1 MAIIQT
7 IRDKYAKVAGALII
21 LALVGFVLT
30 DLGKTSFSSSTTAAK
45 VEGEKIDV
53 QELIEASNER
63 INQQRQQSGQ
73 PLTNMQEEQI
83 KDEVFQLRVA
93 DVLFADWEEKMAVT
107 VSDDEFKEMFTGVL
121 PDENVK
127 QMFTNPETGEYD
139 IQEASTRFAELE
151 KTTNDTLRRNWES
164 YKQNL
169 KTNRLQNKISNIV
182 AASMFVPK
190 SVLNLQ
196 DQLRNEMA
204 NVDVVM
210 LPYNMISDDKVS
222 VSDEEIKAYIQAN
235 RKRYTVRTPMVEMDI
250 VKIPIVPSPADS
262 AAFYHN
268 VDSLKTLFATAENPE
283 EFASLASGQTIQA
296 MSYTKDMLASLP
308 NSEELMNAAPGA
320 LVGPFLVQNNS
331 YALARVLEKASLP
344 DSVEV
349 RHILI
354 TSVDPSGAQMRSKEE
369 AKVLIDSLVAAI
381 KAGAN
386 FDSLA
391 ATFSDDEGSANNG
404 GKYTF
409 SASQKSS
416 LTTAFADFAFS
427 AAAGESKTVLVE
439 QNYTGY
445 HYIEI
450 IKRSATTQPV
460 SKMVLMFQNLETSEE
475 SKQALNTKASQ
486 FAIESAKGGTAFD
499 KEAQRLGLSKVPV
512 MANPNTKILGSAGV
526 SGELMAWATKA
537 NIGDV
542 SAITIMDNSYVIALL
557 KNKTEKGALIES
569 EAVKMEVK
577 NLLMNKKKAE
587 LLAQEYDAK
596 GDLTAIATASGQAI
610 QNADTVTFMG
620 AKIPV
625 LNGEFRVLGY
635 VFSKATAE
643 GKTSKAIA
651 GNQGVFYVKLNSKVV
666 ATPEQPRDIAMERR
680 ASVANFKSN
689 GYRMLLNAMM
699 QEADI
704 DDRRSEFLLKGL

>member
-21 LALVGFVLT
+21 LALIGFVLT

-63 INQQRQQSGQ
+63 INQQRMQSGQ
-73 PLTNMQEEQI
+73 PLTSMQEEQI

-93 DVLFADWEEKMAVT
+93 DVLFADWEEKMGVT
-107 VSDDEFKEMFTGVL
+107 VTEDEFKEMFTGVL
-121 PDENVK
+121 PDENVQ

-139 IQEASTRFAELE
+139 IQEATARFAELE
-151 KTTNDTLRRNWES
+151 KTTNDTLRKNWES
-164 YKQNL
+164 YKQSL
-169 KTNRLQNKISNIV
+169 IANRLQTKISNIL
-182 AASMFVPK
+182 AASLFMPK

-196 DQLRNEMA
+196 DKLRNEMA
-204 NVDVVM
+204 DVDFVM
-210 LPYNMISDDKVS
+210 LPYAMISDDKVS

-250 VKIPIVPSPADS
+250 VRIPIVPSAADS
-262 AAFYHN
+262 AAFYQN

-283 EFASLASGQTIQA
+283 EFASLASGQTIQT
-296 MSYTKDMLASLP
+296 MSYTKEMLGSLP
-308 NSEELMNAAPGA
+308 NSDELMDAAPGSV
-320 LVGPFLVQNNS
+320 VGPFQVQNNS
-331 YALARVLEKASLP
+331 YAVARVLEKSSLP

-354 TSVDPSGAQMRSKEE
+354 TSIDPSGAEVRSKEE
-369 AKVLIDSLVAAI
+369 AKVLIDSLVAAV

-427 AAAGESKTVLVE
+427 GAAGESKTVLVE

-450 IKRSATTQPV
+450 LSRAATTQPV

-475 SKQALNTKASQ
+475 TKQALNTKASQ
-486 FAIESAKGGTAFD
+486 FAIESAKGGNAFD
-499 KEAQRLGLSKVPV
+499 KEAQRLGLSKIPV

-537 NIGDV
+537 NVGDV
-542 SAITIMDNSYVIALL
+542 SAITIVDNNYVIGLL
-557 KNKTEKGALIES
+557 KNKTEKGELIES
-569 EAVKMEVK
+569 EAVKNEVK
-577 NLLMNKKKAE
+577 NLLMNKKKGE
-587 LLAQEYDAK
+587 LLAQEYDGK
-596 GDLTAIATASGQAI
+596 GDIAAIAAASGQAV

-620 AKIPV
+620 AKVPA

-635 VFSKATAE
+635 VFSKSAQE
-643 GKTSKAIA
+643 GQTSKAIP
-651 GNQGVFYVKLNSKVV
+651 GNQGVFYVKVNTRVA
-666 ATPEQPRDIAMERR
+666 ATPEQARDIVMERKS
-680 ASVANFKSN
+680 SVANYKAN

-704 DDRRSEFLLKGL
+704 DDRRYEFLLKGL